1 MEINWNQHLTT
12 AEAYRDEAWENL
24 FLKHFP
30 ATQISVV
37 DENIRKGPDGF
48 GYLLLKMDPQGENP
62 ADEPAN
68 KVMSWAFD
76 KGVGLVLNSHKMVP
90 DYVFTHGM
98 LWYFSKTGKFQEPM
112 NKKSGVVEISFAD
125 NVFGP
130 AAEEYWP
137 QFSRDI
143 LRDYLATENVKL
155 HYLVVTTKDYQHTDL
170 CLTEESFSTLPS
182 PKRNQ
187 LIEKIRWFLPP
198 HYSVVLV
205 SEKNLPKSFSL

>member
-1 MEINWNQHLTT
+1 MEINWNQHLST

-30 ATQISVV
+30 ETRVTVV
-37 DENIRKGPDGF
+37 EEDIRIGPDGF
-48 GYLLLKMDPQGENP
+48 AYLILAMDPQS
-62 ADEPAN
+62 DEPVE
-68 KVMSWAFD
+68 KILSWAYD

-98 LWYFSKTGKFQEPM
+98 LWYYAFNKRFQESSSF
-112 NKKSGVVEISFAD
+112 KSGGVELDLNNS
-125 NVFGP
+125 VFGEV
-130 AAEEYWP
+130 ADSYWP
-137 QFSRDI
+137 KFSREM
-143 LRDYLATENVKL
+143 LREFLKTQNVTLNYL
-155 HYLVVTTKDYQHTDL
+155 LVTSKDFKQTDL
-170 CLTEESFSTLPS
+170 CLTEESFSALPA

-205 SEKNLPKSFSL
+205 SEKNLPKNFLL

>member
-30 ATQISVV
+30 TTKISVV

-48 GYLLLKMDPQGENP
+48 GYLLLKMDPQS
-62 ADEPAN
+62 DEPAD
-68 KVMSWAFD
+68 KILSWAFD

-98 LWYFSKTGKFQEPM
+98 LWYFAKTGKFQEPM
-112 NKKSGVVEISFAD
+112 DKKSGVVEINFQDS
-125 NVFGP
+125 VFGP

-137 QFSRDI
+137 KFSRDI
-143 LRDYLATENVKL
+143 LRDYLASENVKL
-155 HYLVVTTKDYQHTDL
+155 NYLVVTTKDYKQTDL
-170 CLTEESFSTLPS
+170 CLAEESFMTLPS

-198 HYSVVLV
+198 HYSVILA
-205 SEKNLPKSFSL
+205 SEKNMPKSCEL